1 MKTHLL
7 DENCAVNLCVPSE
20 EIKNIGKCGKEVPEC
35 AITTLKHEVSC
46 KSCLK
51 SINR

>member
-7 DENCAVNLCVPSE
+7 DKNCSVNLFIPSE
-20 EIKNIGKCGKEVPEC
+20 EMKNVSKCGKEMPEY

-51 SINR
+51 SISK